1 MRKKAEWP
9 QTSWLRGIAL
19 ALREAQKRILFFVP
33 FVAILLLNGC
43 GYRLANKNFNGGQGQ
58 TIAVPT
64 FTNRTTAYRIEQK
77 LSEAVR
83 QELVRRTHFNVVA
96 SDAGDL
102 VMLGEVLAYTGVPV
116 TFDQQGRGSTYEMLV
131 DLKILVKDTK
141 TGKELFRND
150 RFTYREVFELAQTSG
165 DFVREDPAA
174 QDRLSRRFASS
185 IVASLMH
192 AKLN

>member
-1 MRKKAEWP
+1 M
-9 QTSWLRGIAL
+9 LFVLL
-19 ALREAQKRILFFVP
+19 AFLP
-33 FVAILLLNGC
+33 TGC
-43 GYRLANKNFNGGQGQ
+43 GYRIANKNFNGGQGQ

-64 FTNRTTAYRIEQK
+64 FSNRTTAYRVEQR

-96 SDAGDL
+96 SETGDL
-102 VMLGEVLAYTGVPV
+102 VVSGEILNYIGVPV
-116 TFDQQGRGSTYEMLV
+116 TFDQKGRGSTYEMLV
-131 DLKILVKDTK
+131 DLKVLVTDTK

-174 QDRLSRRFASS
+174 LDRLSRRFASS
-185 IVASLMH
+185 LVASLMN
-192 AKLN
+192 AKIN

>member
-1 MRKKAEWP
+1 MIRRMCKKREKP
-9 QTSWLRGIAL
+9 QK
-19 ALREAQKRILFFVP
+19 AQKISLFFVP
-33 FVAILLLNGC
+33 FVAIFLMSGC
-43 GYRLANKNFNGGQGQ
+43 GYRLASKNFNGGQGQ

-83 QELVRRTHFNVVA
+83 QELVRRTHYNVVA
-96 SDAGDL
+96 GDTGDV
-102 VMLGEVLAYTGVPV
+102 VMSGEVLNYVGVPV

-131 DLKILVKDTK
+131 DLKILVTDTK

-185 IVASLMH
+185 IVATLMH

>member
-1 MRKKAEWP
+1 MRERN
-9 QTSWLRGIAL
+9 TGSTRGT
-19 ALREAQKRILFFVP
+19 RYFVLFV
-33 FVAILLLNGC
+33 LLVFLPPGC

-64 FTNRTTAYRIEQK
+64 FANRTTSYRNEQR

-83 QELVRRTHFNVVA
+83 QELVRRTHYNVVA
-96 SDAGDL
+96 GDTGDV
-102 VMLGEVLAYTGVPV
+102 VMSGEVLAYAAVPV

-131 DLKILVKDTK
+131 DMKVLVTDTK

-165 DFVREDPAA
+165 DFLREDPAA

-185 IVASLMH
+185 IVATLMH

>member
-1 MRKKAEWP
+1 V
-9 QTSWLRGIAL
+9 LL
-19 ALREAQKRILFFVP
+19 VLFVFLP
-33 FVAILLLNGC
+33 PGC

-83 QELVRRTHFNVVA
+83 QELVRRTRYNVVA
-96 SDAGDL
+96 GDTGDV
-102 VMLGEVLAYTGVPV
+102 VMSGEVLNYVGVPV

-131 DLKILVKDTK
+131 DLKILVTDTK

-185 IVASLMH
+185 IVATLMH